1 MGKAGKGGVLAVV
14 ALLLWTW
21 SLSVTARELA
31 VDEDELVQV
40 EIATVGVA
48 MGGAPVVLLREPRA
62 REVIPI
68 FIGAAE
74 AQAIIR
80 ALRGMDM
87 PRPMTHDLFGNV
99 FEGLDARLSR
109 VFVDELRDN
118 TFLGML
124 ELEVEGRDEPVRVD
138 SRPSDALALALRS
151 GATIHVAPN
160 VLEAA
165 ADIEY
170 EGLDDEVVT
179 ALGITVSLLDEDVRQ
194 ALDLPD
200 ERGVLVTGVR
210 GEAEDKSMEPGA
222 LILEVNGEVP
232 ETPMQFLELVR
243 DTDGERAEIRY
254 WQDGEA
260 REASLSTDVPEPES
274 PRVDPERG
282 GITL

>member
-1 MGKAGKGGVLAVV
+1 MARTREIAVLTLTALVLWAFSSSV
-14 ALLLWTW
+14 A
-21 SLSVTARELA
+21 ARELA

-40 EIATVGVA
+40 EIATLGIA
-48 MGGAPVVLLREPRA
+48 MGGAPVVLLREPDA

-74 AQAIIR
+74 AQAIAR
-80 ALRGMDM
+80 GLRGMEM

-99 FEGLDARLSR
+99 FEGLDVRLTR
-109 VFVDELRDN
+109 VFVDDLVDN

-138 SRPSDALALALRS
+138 SRPSDALALALRA
-151 GATIHVAPN
+151 GATIHVAPA

-179 ALGITVSLLDEDVRQ
+179 ALGITVSLLDDEVRR
-194 ALDLPD
+194 ALELPD
-200 ERGVLVTGVR
+200 RRGVVVTGVR
-210 GEAEDKSMEPGA
+210 GEAEDKGMEPGA

-232 ETPMQFLELVR
+232 ETPMQFLEHVH
-243 DTDGERAEIRY
+243 DTEDDQARIRY
-254 WQDGEA
+254 WQDGE
-260 REASLSTDVPEPES
+260 EHEISISTDVPEAEE